1 MDRQAVVVAE
11 GTGIGIGIGWWVEVC
26 VAAAVG

>member
-11 GTGIGIGIGWWVEVC
+11 GTGIG
-26 VAAAVG
+26 VAVGRAAVRVAVAAVG